1 VEPVT
6 VVGAGLAGSEAA
18 WQLAERGVPVRLHEM
33 RPLRQGPAHHTDRF
47 AELVCSNSL
56 RSDDPYTA
64 AGLLKRELADLGSL
78 VLGAARQTAV
88 PAGGALAV
96 DRVAFSDLITEA
108 IEGHPLITVSR
119 DEVTSL
125 PEGDTIIAAGP
136 LASDALMDALSHI
149 IGEERLS
156 FFDAAAPIVEAE
168 SIDRAQAFD
177 ASRWGK
183 GGDTGYL
190 NCPLS
195 QERYESLVRELRGA
209 GRVTLRD
216 FERRE
221 LFQACQPIEE
231 IARTGPDA
239 LRFGPLKPVGLTDP
253 RTGERPWA
261 VVQLRAE
268 NRQQTAYNLVGF
280 QTNLTFSEQDRVF
293 RMIPGLEG
301 AVFLRHGVMHRNTF
315 IDAPRLLTSDM
326 SLRASPRVRIAG
338 QLTGSEGYLEAAATG
353 LLAALNTWAARIG
366 VEPVV
371 LPPTTALGSLIAYAT
386 APQSDPYQPM
396 HVNFGLMPPLDP
408 PVKGRRSR
416 YAAYSM
422 RARHDMIAYLESR
435 PDLGPRN
442 RDGRVT

>member
-1 VEPVT
+1 
-6 VVGAGLAGSEAA
+6 
-18 WQLAERGVPVRLHEM
+18 
-33 RPLRQGPAHHTDRF
+33 
-47 AELVCSNSL
+47 
-56 RSDDPYTA
+56 
-64 AGLLKRELADLGSL
+64 
-78 VLGAARQTAV
+78 
-88 PAGGALAV
+88 
-96 DRVAFSDLITEA
+96 VAFSDLITEA

-253 RTGERPWA
+253 RTGERRGRSSSCA
-261 VVQLRAE
+261 R
-268 NRQQTAYNLVGF
+268 R
-280 QTNLTFSEQDRVF
+280 
-293 RMIPGLEG
+293 
-301 AVFLRHGVMHRNTF
+301 
-315 IDAPRLLTSDM
+315 
-326 SLRASPRVRIAG
+326 
-338 QLTGSEGYLEAAATG
+338 TGSRPHTTSSASR
-353 LLAALNTWAARIG
+353 RISHSANK
-366 VEPVV
+366 
-371 LPPTTALGSLIAYAT
+371 TASSG
-386 APQSDPYQPM
+386 
-396 HVNFGLMPPLDP
+396 
-408 PVKGRRSR
+408 
-416 YAAYSM
+416 
-422 RARHDMIAYLESR
+422 
-435 PDLGPRN
+435 
-442 RDGRVT
+442 